1 LGVFITLCGLRSR
14 RVMGVVSN
22 MGTPRTVDA
31 RASVGWLRRFAR
43 TTPGIVGMI
52 AFTVA
57 GLCVIA
63 GLVCGAQLDR
73 RIAEHNAVLD
83 RSEPFAYSA
92 QNLYAALS
100 AADAAAA
107 AEFLSAKETA
117 PVRER
122 YQQALADASSALADA
137 TAGSTDTDTR
147 TAVAEIT
154 AQLAAYT
161 GLVESARVNNLQG
174 HVIGSAYLREA
185 SWLMQDTLLRGA
197 EEIYRRN
204 LTTVDQGQGAVSSTP
219 TASLV
224 LLGLT
229 FAAVCV
235 GSVIVFARTNRQFN
249 MGLVTAAALVLVV
262 GGWIVVATRLAA
274 ADIEQGRTEGA
285 AMFQQLAQ
293 ARILAEKARTDETL
307 ELIAHGDISE
317 SEKSF
322 HGHIDD
328 LSTRLGAGPS
338 AAAQGVSRWT
348 ASHRKVDAY
357 NNGDYNAAV
366 EQAIGPD
373 PGASAA
379 QFALVE
385 SGLHE
390 AIEHTRAT
398 LRDRVSA
405 AGKWLSWSPT
415 GTLALM
421 VVAATAAVAGLW
433 PRLREFQ

>member
-1 LGVFITLCGLRSR
+1 
-14 RVMGVVSN
+14 
-22 MGTPRTVDA
+22 MGTPRTRDT
-31 RASVGWLRRFAR
+31 RASVAWLRRFAR
-43 TTPGIVGMI
+43 TTPGIVGII
-52 AFTVA
+52 ALTVA

-73 RIAEHNAVLD
+73 RIAETKAVLD

-107 AEFLSAKETA
+107 SEFLSAKETA
-117 PVRER
+117 PVRQR
-122 YQQALADASSALADA
+122 YQQALADASAALADA
-137 TAGSTDTDTR
+137 TAGATDTGTR
-147 TAVAEIT
+147 TAVAEVT

-161 GLVESARVNNLQG
+161 GLVESARANNLQG

-185 SWLMQDTLLRGA
+185 SSLMQETILPGA
-197 EEIYRRN
+197 ENIYTSN
-204 LTTVDQGQGAVSSTP
+204 LATVDQGQGAVSSTP

-229 FAAVCV
+229 LAAICA
-235 GSVIVFARTNRQFN
+235 GSAILVSRTNRQFN
-249 MGLVTAAALVLVV
+249 IGLLTAAALVLVV

-274 ADIEQGRTEGA
+274 ADIEQGRTEGT
-285 AMFQQLAQ
+285 AMFRQLAQ

-307 ELIAHGDISE
+307 ELIAHGDITE

-322 HGHIDD
+322 RRHIDD
-328 LSTRLGAGPS
+328 LSSRLGSGAS
-338 AAAQGVSRWT
+338 AAAQAVGNWT
-348 ASHRKVDAY
+348 ASHRKGVDAY
-357 NNGDYNAAV
+357 NNGDYIAAV
-366 EQAIGPD
+366 QQAIGPD
-373 PGASAA
+373 PDASAA

-385 SGLHE
+385 SGLRD
-390 AIEHTRAT
+390 AIEHSRAT

-433 PRLREFQ
+433 PRLKEFQ

>member
-1 LGVFITLCGLRSR
+1 MRQAPVEAEVTDRGPDVAGW
-14 RVMGVVSN
+14 V
-22 MGTPRTVDA
+22 A
-31 RASVGWLRRFAR
+31 WLRRFAR

-52 AFTVA
+52 ALTVA
-57 GLCVIA
+57 GLCVVT
-63 GLVCGAQLDR
+63 GLVCGAQLDG
-73 RIAEHNAVLD
+73 RIAKSNAVLD

-92 QNLYAALS
+92 QKLYAALS

-107 AEFLSAKETA
+107 TEFLSAKETA

-122 YQQALADASSALADA
+122 YQEALANASSALADA
-137 TAGSTDTDTR
+137 TAGSDTDTR
-147 TAVAEIT
+147 AAVAELT

-161 GLVESARVNNLQG
+161 GLVESARANNLQG

-185 SWLMQDTLLRGA
+185 SFLMQTKLLKGA
-197 EEIYRRN
+197 EEIYNRN
-204 LTTVDQGQGAVSSTP
+204 FDTVDRGQGAVSSTP
-219 TASLV
+219 TVSLA

-229 FAAVCV
+229 LAAICV
-235 GSVIVFARTNRQFN
+235 GSVILFARTNRLFN
-249 MGLVTAAALVLVV
+249 VGLVTAAALVLVV

-274 ADIEQGRTEGA
+274 SDIEQGRTEGA
-285 AMFQQLAQ
+285 AMFRQLAQ

-307 ELIAHGDISE
+307 ELIAHGDITE

-322 HGHIDD
+322 AGHIDE
-328 LSTRLGAGPS
+328 LSSLLGAGPP
-338 AAAQGVSRWT
+338 AAAPGVRNWS
-348 ASHRKVDAY
+348 ASHRKAMDAY

-366 EQAIGPD
+366 EQTIGPD
-373 PGASAA
+373 PDASAA
-379 QFALVE
+379 QFEVVE
-385 SGLHE
+385 SSLRD
-390 AIEHTRAT
+390 AIEERRAT

>member
-1 LGVFITLCGLRSR
+1 MDTL
-14 RVMGVVSN
+14 
-22 MGTPRTVDA
+22 RTRDT
-31 RASVGWLRRFAR
+31 RASVAWLRRFAR

-52 AFTVA
+52 AFIVA

-73 RIAEHNAVLD
+73 RIAESNAVLD

-107 AEFLSAKETA
+107 TEFLSAKETA

-154 AQLAAYT
+154 AQLTAYT
-161 GLVESARVNNLQG
+161 GLVESARANNLQG

-185 SWLMQDTLLRGA
+185 SSLMQMTILPGA
-197 EEIYRRN
+197 EKIYTSN
-204 LTTVDQGQGAVSSTP
+204 LATVDQGQGAVSSTP

-229 FAAVCV
+229 LAAICA
-235 GSVIVFARTNRQFN
+235 GSVILFARTNRQFN
-249 MGLVTAAALVLVV
+249 MGLLTAAALVLVV
-262 GGWIVVATRLAA
+262 GAWIVMATRLAA
-274 ADIEQGRTEGA
+274 RDIEQGRTEDT
-285 AMFQQLAQ
+285 AMFRQLAQ
-293 ARILAEKARTDETL
+293 ARTLAEKARTDETL
-307 ELIAHGDISE
+307 ELIAHGDITE

-322 HGHIDD
+322 NSHIDD
-328 LSTRLGAGPS
+328 LRSRLGAGPS
-338 AAAQGVSRWT
+338 AAAQGVSKWT
-348 ASHRKVDAY
+348 ASHRKGVDAY
-357 NNGDYNAAV
+357 NNGEYIAAV

-385 SGLHE
+385 SSLSD
-390 AIEHTRAT
+390 AIEQKRAT

-405 AGKWLSWSPT
+405 AGEWLSWSPT

>member
-1 LGVFITLCGLRSR
+1 
-14 RVMGVVSN
+14 
-22 MGTPRTVDA
+22 MGTPRTRDT
-31 RASVGWLRRFAR
+31 RASVAWLRQFAR

-52 AFTVA
+52 AFIVA
-57 GLCVIA
+57 GLCVIT
-63 GLVCGAQLDR
+63 GLVCGGQLDR
-73 RIAEHNAVLD
+73 RIAESNAVLD

-117 PVRER
+117 PVRQR

-147 TAVAEIT
+147 TAVAELT
-154 AQLAAYT
+154 AQLTAYT
-161 GLVESARVNNLQG
+161 GLVESARANNLQG

-185 SWLMQDTLLRGA
+185 SSLMQMTILPGA
-197 EEIYRRN
+197 EKIYTSN
-204 LTTVDQGQGAVSSTP
+204 LATVDQGQGAVSSTP
-219 TASLV
+219 TVSLV

-229 FAAVCV
+229 LAAICA
-235 GSVIVFARTNRQFN
+235 GSAILVSRTNRQFN
-249 MGLVTAAALVLVV
+249 LGLLAAAILVLVV
-262 GGWIVVATRLAA
+262 GGWILVATRLAA
-274 ADIEQGRTEGA
+274 ADIEQGRIEGT
-285 AMFQQLAQ
+285 AMFRQLAQ

-307 ELIAHGDISE
+307 ELIAHGDITE

-322 HGHIDD
+322 YSHIDE
-328 LSTRLGAGPS
+328 LSSRLGPGAS
-338 AAAQGVSRWT
+338 AATQAVSNWT
-348 ASHRKVDAY
+348 ASHRKGVDAY
-357 NNGDYNAAV
+357 NTGDYIAAV

-373 PGASAA
+373 PDASAA

-385 SGLHE
+385 SGLRD
-390 AIEHTRAT
+390 AIEHSRAT

-415 GTLALM
+415 GTLTLM

-433 PRLREFQ
+433 PRLKEFQ